1 MFELYLIDL
10 GETQNM
16 MTLSFSNENLYLL
29 HEAAKML

>member
-10 GETQNM
+10 VEIQNV
-16 MTLSFSNENLYLL
+16 MTLSFSNENLFLL